1 MSYKKQKSKKSF
13 LIWILLPV
21 IISAG
26 SAASYYL
33 LKEWRLDSRETS
45 ETETTSPP
53 VSIIP
58 TPQIT
63 SPPSTQLVSE
73 TPAPTFSKEP
83 TPTLTSTSEP
93 EPTPTSTHETLP
105 STTTVPTVTYQP
117 PTPSPSSPAESDEN
131 YGFNPETIIEF
142 ENMNIKDGINDTLA
156 AMGYPRKEVITISDL
171 LKLES
176 LIIIPREEGFDESE
190 INCCREYLG
199 NITIIK
205 NDYPWNLDFLR
216 YAKNLKAIYCFN
228 NEISKISA
236 ISNLENLIYV
246 GFPECNINSL
256 SFLENL
262 HLLTGI
268 NFNHNMITTV
278 MPIRD
283 MEYLRSIRLVGNLLY
298 NLNPF
303 EEAEYPDIN
312 DVWIW
317 GNRITDISPIS
328 SITNLKWLAIG
339 ENDIA
344 DLSPLLEL
352 AYLKEIYIDRN
363 QESAHSDVFDDLKN
377 RGCKVT
383 VFD

>member
-1 MSYKKQKSKKSF
+1 MSNKQKNKKFKWLWIVTPLFVAVVAVAGYF
-13 LIWILLPV
+13 LFTEWLP
-21 IISAG
+21 
-26 SAASYYL
+26 
-33 LKEWRLDSRETS
+33 DSRESAKTA
-45 ETETTSPP
+45 TTSPP
-53 VSIIP
+53 ASISTSP
-58 TPQIT
+58 HKT

-83 TPTLTSTSEP
+83 TPTLTTTSEP
-93 EPTPTSTHETLP
+93 EPTPTATPEPVP

-117 PTPSPSSPAESDEN
+117 PAPSPSSPAESDEN
-131 YGFNPETIIEF
+131 YGFNPTTIIEF

-303 EEAEYPDIN
+303 EEAEYLDIN